1 MIPLLEENP
10 EKSEYYRKV
19 TPKGVQ
25 KNFFYV
31 THSANTDINAD
42 DNEAYIKPRN
52 TTKLYAAATGQV
64 FIARRNDA
72 EYYYNNRIA
81 CNSYTRVDVPLE
93 ESISVGRDYGK
104 DESFALTRAVINI
117 SYLSDG
123 PEIIFVAV
131 VYLAES
137 TIKESTPFLPHG
149 NTTKDSFLTK
159 PYIRANKGV
168 SEKTKQMA
176 RDGVTPK
183 TINDTINNNTGVY
196 ISTSRSNELRDN
208 KQVYRQSQQLKA
220 ERKCG
225 DENHDKKDELIVAT
239 ELQQEKKD
247 FILAVLCLRNSY
259 YMFIAD
265 DVQSKDF
272 AFLCVDKNGISS
284 IDTTFNLCSNWVIY
298 TCYENTRLQNGQH
311 PFFLGPILIHF
322 EKDAFIFNRFA
333 SEMCSFQ

>member
-1 MIPLLEENP
+1 MQMTMRLTLNRE
-10 EKSEYYRKV
+10 
-19 TPKGVQ
+19 T
-25 KNFFYV
+25 
-31 THSANTDINAD
+31 
-42 DNEAYIKPRN
+42 
-52 TTKLYAAATGQV
+52 
-64 FIARRNDA
+64 RNDA

-93 ESISVGRDYGK
+93 ESISVRRDYGK
-104 DESFALTRAVINI
+104 DESFALTRTVINI

-123 PEIIFVAV
+123 PEIPFVAV

-137 TIKESTPFLPHG
+137 TIKESTPVLPHG

-225 DENHDKKDELIVAT
+225 DENHDKKDDLIAAI

-247 FILAVLCLRNSY
+247 FILSVLCLRNSY
-259 YMFIAD
+259 DMFVAD

-272 AFLCVDKNGISS
+272 VFLCVDKNGIRYIMGFSRQK
-284 IDTTFNLCSNWVIY
+284 IQF
-298 TCYENTRLQNGQH
+298 
-311 PFFLGPILIHF
+311 
-322 EKDAFIFNRFA
+322 
-333 SEMCSFQ
+333 